1 MKSKHNQQKFKQ
13 NLKFTFIM
21 FPKIYSVNFMVQPL
35 VTNFLMT
42 VMFKYIF
49 FILLK
54 FCTKIL
60 LSAIKKR

>member
-1 MKSKHNQQKFKQ
+1 
-13 NLKFTFIM
+13 M